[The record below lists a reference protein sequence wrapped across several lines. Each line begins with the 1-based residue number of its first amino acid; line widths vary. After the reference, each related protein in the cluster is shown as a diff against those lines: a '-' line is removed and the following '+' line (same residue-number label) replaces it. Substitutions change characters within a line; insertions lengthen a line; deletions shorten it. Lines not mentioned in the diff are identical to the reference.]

1 MSRSIHPKGH
11 EAPSSN
17 RFALLVGGGAVALI
31 LVVLAALLISP
42 PASEESQSSAP
53 APAAG
58 SGEAQIAVQSS
69 LLGENPGQPLQ
80 VGDVAPDFSYTLADG
95 TTRSLSELRG
105 KKVLLN
111 FWATWCPPCRAEM
124 PDIQQAARQYEGEG
138 FVVLAVNSG
147 EDVQAVQGFASEMNL
162 TIPLITDPSNE
173 IGSAYSARNLPVSYF
188 INSDGTISF
197 RQIGLMN
204 LSFIERRIEQMQ

>member
-1 MSRSIHPKGH
+1 MSRSIHPEGH
-11 EAPSSN
+11 EAETSN
-17 RFALLVGGGAVALI
+17 RFGLLVGGGAVALI

-42 PASEESQSSAP
+42 PASEEGASTAGF
-53 APAAG
+53 PAAG
-58 SGEAQIAVQSS
+58 GGEAQIAVQSS
-69 LLGENPGQPLQ
+69 LLDEEPGQPLQ
-80 VGDVAPDFSYTLADG
+80 VGDIAPDFSYTLADG
-95 TTRSLSELRG
+95 TTHTLSDLRG
-105 KKVLLN
+105 KKVLIN

-138 FVVLAVNSG
+138 FAVLAINSG
-147 EDVQAVQGFASEMNL
+147 EDVQAVQGFASEMGL

-173 IGSAYSARNLPVSYF
+173 IGSAYSTRNLPISYF
-188 INSDGTISF
+188 INTDGTISF